1 MNISIMTVNA
11 APTYI
16 PDVPTIHGPVTDRG
30 TQSYYVWTN
39 PKVGWSKLVAGDTI
53 KLPTGSGMLSAHN
66 GQAYIVNNE
75 HIHSQT
81 APTTD
86 WVAEHN
92 FGRRPAYHTIESD
105 DKIIDCTI
113 RHDTQYTSASFA
125 VPRSGTLTL
134 GF

>member
-1 MNISIMTVNA
+1 MNISIMTANS

-16 PDVPTIHGPVTDRG
+16 PDVPTIHGPVTVG
-30 TQSYYVWTN
+30 EVQSYYVWTN
-39 PKVGWSKLVAGDTI
+39 PRVGWSKLVAGDAI
-53 KLPTGSGMLSAHN
+53 KLPTGSGILSAHD

-75 HIHSQT
+75 HIHVQSSPLT
-81 APTTD
+81 E

-92 FGRRPAYHTIESD
+92 FGRHPAYHTIESD

-113 RHDTQYTSASFA
+113 RHGDQYTSASFA
-125 VPRSGTLTL
+125 SPKSGTLIL